1 MRMEGH
7 KTIVEIL
14 LAKGAD
20 VNAGD
25 VGGGT
30 PLDGAESLKGAMI
43 TAQNTKKLPT
53 SSASMAARRMK
64 N

>member
-1 MRMEGH
+1 MEGH

-30 PLDGAESLKGAMI
+30 PLDGSESLYKDAMI
-43 TAQNTKKLPT
+43 LRRTQRNRRPT
-53 SSASMAARRMK
+53 PQTRSQDG
-64 N
+64 

>member
-1 MRMEGH
+1 MEGH
-7 KTIVEIL
+7 KKIVEIL

-30 PLDGAESLKGAMI
+30 PLDGAESLYKGAMI
-43 TAQNTKKLPT
+43 TSQNAKKSPN
-53 SSASMAARRMK
+53 SSANTEPRRVK

>member
-30 PLDGAESLKGAMI
+30 PLDGSESLQRRDDS
-43 TAQNTKKLPT
+43 AQNTKK
-53 SSASMAARRMK
+53 
-64 N
+64 